1 MIGTH
6 QMEQLTMNRI
16 ERAGA
21 CGFQTAAPARLQT
34 TTPGGSAETL
44 AAGTVPPIKVA
55 PRAHPGRDPYQS
67 AFTAALARIAGRA
80 VEQGRAPAL
89 AEAPRD
95 GKPVSC
101 QLTGFQGGGA
111 RHAGGSN
118 SPTP

>member
-44 AAGTVPPIKVA
+44 AAGGLPIDKVA
-55 PRAHPGRDPYQS
+55 HRPTDVQG
-67 AFTAALARIAGRA
+67 ALDRISMAVQRA
-80 VEQGRAPAL
+80 VLRVEGSRGSDS
-89 AEAPRD
+89 EAVS
-95 GKPVSC
+95 GK
-101 QLTGFQGGGA
+101 LTATRGGGA
-111 RHAGGSN
+111 RHAGGRN
-118 SPTP
+118 TPTP